1 MVSGKVT
8 VTFDTEANA
17 MYYKLGKGKV
27 ARTEKRETYSLDYLL
42 DYDIKGQ
49 LIGVEI
55 LNMKKALE
63 LTAGQ
68 MSLFFIPEA
77 KSMAAITEQAQS

>member
-17 MYYKLGKGKV
+17 MYYKVSKGKV
-27 ARTEKRETYSLDYLL
+27 ARTEKRKADSLEYLL
-42 DYDIKGQ
+42 DYDSEGQ

-77 KSMAAITEQAQS
+77 RTLLAPAK

>member
-1 MVSGKVT
+1 
-8 VTFDTEANA
+8 
-17 MYYKLGKGKV
+17 MYYKVGRGKV
-27 ARTEKRETYSLDYLL
+27 ARTEKKQVGALEYVL
-42 DYDIKGQ
+42 DYDREGE

-77 KSMAAITEQAQS
+77 RTLTPPIRST

>member
-27 ARTEKRETYSLDYLL
+27 ARTEKKRTDSLEYLL
-42 DYDIKGQ
+42 DYNNQGN

-77 KSMAAITEQAQS
+77 RTLTVSAK

>member
-17 MYYKLGKGKV
+17 MYYKVGQGKV
-27 ARTEKRETYSLDYLL
+27 ARTEKRKTDSLEYLL
-42 DYDIKGQ
+42 DYDSNGN
-49 LIGVEI
+49 LVGVEI

-63 LTAGQ
+63 LASGQ

-77 KSMAAITEQAQS
+77 RTLMVPTK

>member
-8 VTFDTEANA
+8 VTFDTKANA
-17 MYYKLGKGKV
+17 MYYKVGKGKV
-27 ARTEKRETYSLDYLL
+27 AKTEKKRTNSLEYLL
-42 DYDIKGQ
+42 DYDSEGN

-63 LTAGQ
+63 LTMGQ

-77 KSMAAITEQAQS
+77 RTLTAPAK